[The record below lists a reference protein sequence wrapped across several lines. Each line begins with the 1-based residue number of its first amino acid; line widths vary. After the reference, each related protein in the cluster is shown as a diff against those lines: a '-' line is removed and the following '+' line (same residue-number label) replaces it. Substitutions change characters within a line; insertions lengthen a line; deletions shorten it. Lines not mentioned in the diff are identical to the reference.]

1 MAGKINLKG
10 VSGNTFQIGL
20 NGVTLDASAVT
31 TPYTL
36 QLPETLG
43 NVDESIII
51 GTNGNLEFGHTR
63 KLVGDDSNISI
74 DQDGAIRLAING
86 QANVI
91 SVEGDGTSSN
101 VFFNTTLNL
110 DSPSNLKIGGGLPD
124 YLLVSNGTD
133 LEYRSADSLLVIPQ
147 VSKISFDVTVAGD
160 AQSFTSADLLQY
172 VDNTNVLPV
181 VHRNGVYVDD
191 STYSI
196 TGDTITFNHYLRA
209 GECIDI
215 LPSQT
220 KVLAGVG
227 DGTVKSI
234 SVGGGGLGFSL
245 GGGTITTSG
254 TVSLNVPPATQLANV
269 LANSGLASNQYVV
282 DAINAIPAV
291 DLNGLASTVYVDN
304 KIANVSADLTGYA
317 TETFVTNEIA
327 NIAIPSITGL
337 ATETYVDNAIANV
350 SVGNVDLT
358 GYVTDQELTGAIA
371 NIAIPSIVGLATETY
386 VDNAIANVSVG
397 NVDLTGYATENFV
410 TNEIANIAIPSIV
423 GLATETFVD
432 NSINAL
438 GNIRT
443 VNLDGNV
450 ANVLSGN
457 GTFVK
462 LNAAPGSN
470 NQIIINRDGNL
481 YADNTISKTSLGLF
495 TVGEASQGYAVA
507 SLAYSGSNSFRGSS
521 IHSMIARGT
530 RTTPLPLQNGDR
542 IFGISA
548 QAYTGNGTGT
558 VDGKT
563 GWFSNNA
570 ISITGII
577 SELPLANATAPSVD
591 VSFNVMNATANN
603 FATFGFSGKNKT
615 FSTPGLVITTSTPP
629 ATATSFG
636 VKGTV
641 TYDADYVYVCVDD
654 NVWKRSPLSTW

>member
-282 DAINAIPAV
+282 DAITAIPAV

-350 SVGNVDLT
+350 SV
-358 GYVTDQELTGAIA
+358 
-371 NIAIPSIVGLATETY
+371 
-386 VDNAIANVSVG
+386 
-397 NVDLTGYATENFV
+397 DLTGYATETFV

-450 ANVLSGN
+450 SNVLSGN
-457 GTFVK
+457 GSWVQNKTAGGNTGEIQFNSGGALSGSANLQFGSDAIRIYGNTTAKIAGIREGNVSSPAGFGGFK
-462 LNAAPGSN
+462 LRGNVAAPVSVVTNDLGVEVSV
-470 NQIIINRDGNL
+470 QYYTG
-481 YADNTISKTSLGLF
+481 TGLF
-495 TVGEASQGYAVA
+495 TPGFSQVSGYSV
-507 SLAYSGSNSFRGSS
+507 GSS
-521 IHSMIARGT
+521 FVSYVES
-530 RTTPLPLQNGDR
+530 LP
-542 IFGISA
+542 SVS
-548 QAYTGNGTGT
+548 GNAINS
-558 VDGKT
+558 
-563 GWFSNNA
+563 GWKFLVTNDAHLSNNFNRFTA
-570 ISITGII
+570 LQLKSNMDAVFGGNIY
-577 SELPLANATAPSVD
+577 ANA
-591 VSFNVMNATANN
+591 NVFLGGATN
-603 FATFGFSGKNKT
+603 SKII
-615 FSTPGLVITTSTPP
+615 LTTQAP
-629 ATATSFG
+629 ATATSA
-636 VKGTV
+636 GTTGQV
-641 TYDADYVYVCVDD
+641 AFDSDYIYYCVATDT
-654 NVWKRSPLSTW
+654 WKRSPLSTW